1 VADLFSPAEPAVL
14 KLIKATIDGARKGGI
29 EVSLCGEMASEPKY
43 TMLLLGL
50 GLRTLS
56 LIPQMIPD
64 IKKIIRSVTL
74 AECQQLAGAALE
86 ADSSEQVVE
95 SLMEKT
101 RPILPEFFR

>member
-1 VADLFSPAEPAVL
+1 
-14 KLIKATIDGARKGGI
+14 
-29 EVSLCGEMASEPKY
+29 
-43 TMLLLGL
+43 
-50 GLRTLS
+50 
-56 LIPQMIPD
+56 MIPD

-74 AECQQLAGAALE
+74 AECRQLAGAALE